1 MKSYTTEENL
11 SIFILVN
18 GLVSAA
24 ACFEKDGTVHEYLRN
39 DASRKFYYSIREWV
53 NDYYHT
59 NVSVTKV
66 LDSVYIGEDL
76 VPIWMVLV
84 DAKESDELLHNY
96 KTIIIPNNIS
106 IINTLF
112 AGLGVTLLIASI
124 LVPITMW
131 FI

>member
-1 MKSYTTEENL
+1 
-11 SIFILVN
+11 
-18 GLVSAA
+18 
-24 ACFEKDGTVHEYLRN
+24 
-39 DASRKFYYSIREWV
+39 V

-59 NVSVTKV
+59 NVSITKV

-131 FI
+131 LI